1 MNNVQQLIHQKNIY
15 IYIKDHWTLLKIN
28 FSSNLIQF
36 VQIIEFR
43 QNSKNSQISD
53 ISINSRRSFHG
64 LLWDKRFP
72 KRLWQIPTSQS
83 GILSKFRVN
92 SALIVLGRQSIRM
105 WQTTHASHV
114 TVTPSTW
121 RILDQVGVEQCD
133 VARIA
138 GPLTLSCCFGGAAW
152 EASLILSILRL
163 FSLPP
168 QLHLRC

>member
-1 MNNVQQLIHQKNIY
+1 MNDVQQLIHQKNIY
-15 IYIKDHWTLLKIN
+15 IYIKDHWTFELKIN

-83 GILSKFRVN
+83 RILSKFRVN
-92 SALIVLGRQSIRM
+92 SALIVQGRQSIRM

-114 TVTPSTW
+114 TVTPST
-121 RILDQVGVEQCD
+121 
-133 VARIA
+133 
-138 GPLTLSCCFGGAAW
+138 
-152 EASLILSILRL
+152 
-163 FSLPP
+163 
-168 QLHLRC
+168 